1 MKVRETKRGEM
12 TVYVFRCPGCFLHHA
27 LDSRYTL
34 AGDLESPTFTP
45 EVNISW
51 GPNRC
56 HFAIAGGAI
65 NDRQIDQRAC
75 YRGQHRRNGRD
86 HGTNLAVFR

>member
-27 LDSRYTL
+27 LDTRFTL
-34 AGDLESPTFTP
+34 AGDVDEPTFTP
-45 EVNISW
+45 EVNLTW

-65 NDRQIDQRAC
+65 AFAADSTHALKGKTVELPEI
-75 YRGQHRRNGRD
+75 
-86 HGTNLAVFR
+86 V